1 MYFGLD
7 MLFFGVYCA
16 ESDAMRLLPSRDNNN
31 NTTSRRAAGALA
43 RKLNIVSRNPIATV
57 TDAHPQKLLFY
68 FILKVTLSE
77 DIAAIESLI
86 GKILRRPH
94 RVHV

>member
-16 ESDAMRLLPSRDNNN
+16 ESDAMRLLPFRDNNN
-31 NTTSRRAAGALA
+31 NTAQQVDRAAGALA

-77 DIAAIESLI
+77 DIRPTAIKSLI
-86 GKILRRPH
+86 G
-94 RVHV
+94 